1 MRLLALE
8 TSGFSGS
15 VAASD
20 GDQLLGEIRL
30 EPRMRTARGLAPA
43 IRQLLA
49 QVGWRPADL
58 QLIAVTRGPG
68 SFTGLRVGVTTAK
81 TMAYALKIDVI
92 GVDTLAVIASQAP
105 TGAPTGLTTNV
116 AEDAP
121 AVAATPA
128 RLSVVLD
135 AQRDQLFV
143 ADFELDASVRWQVAS
158 GSRIVDNAEWLAR
171 LSGGEAPAVS
181 GPGLEKLHSRLPAGC
196 RVVDRELWTPWAASV
211 ARVAQRDASEGRRDD
226 LWTLAPEYYRPS
238 AAEEKFSK
246 NSGAGA

>member
-1 MRLLALE
+1 L
-8 TSGFSGS
+8 
-15 VAASD
+15 
-20 GDQLLGEIRL
+20 RL

-43 IRQLLA
+43 IRQLLE

-92 GVDTLAVIASQAP
+92 GVDTLAVIASQAA
-105 TGAPTGLTTNV
+105 TEAPTGLTTIV
-116 AEDAP
+116 AENAP
-121 AVAATPA
+121 TVAATPA

-143 ADFELDASVRWQVAS
+143 ADFALDARGQWQATS
-158 GSRIVDNAEWLAR
+158 GSRIVDNSEWLAR
-171 LSGGEAPAVS
+171 LAGDAPPAVS
-181 GPGLEKLHSRLPAGC
+181 GPGLEKLLSRLPAGC

-211 ARVAQRDASEGRRDD
+211 ARVALRDAVAGRRDD
-226 LWTLAPEYYRPS
+226 LWALAPDYYRPS
-238 AAEEKFSK
+238 AAEEKFLSRE
-246 NSGAGA
+246 